1 MKLRAIGYVSTA
13 VRLLGQAD
21 LDGLLLDARAF
32 NEEVHVT
39 GALLY
44 DKGAFFQYFEGPDPG
59 MTEVYER
66 INNSK
71 THHRIIELLNRP
83 VEQRVFGE
91 WLMGFSAAPA
101 TLLQQLANT
110 KWNESVKGLKQA
122 QPKSLGLE
130 LLLDF
135 WASAERT
142 QS

>member
-66 INNSK
+66 IRNSK

-83 VEQRVFGE
+83 VAERAFGE
-91 WLMGFSAAPA
+91 WHMGFSAAPG

-110 KWNESVKGLKQA
+110 KWNESVRELEQA
-122 QPKSLGLE
+122 QSRSLGLE
-130 LLLDF
+130 LLLEF
-135 WASAERT
+135 WSSARRT
-142 QS
+142 RG